1 MVALPHRRY
10 YRTSDILFQVF
21 DRPLN
26 LLDISRALLKQF
38 FALNAHNTP
47 EFPFKQAD
55 RGIVSRTGRSG
66 SSVKGRGEEQP
77 WISHTVEVSNFK
89 S

>member
-1 MVALPHRRY
+1 MVALPHSRFY
-10 YRTSDILFQVF
+10 GTSDILFQVF

-47 EFPFKQAD
+47 
-55 RGIVSRTGRSG
+55 
-66 SSVKGRGEEQP
+66 
-77 WISHTVEVSNFK
+77 
-89 S
+89 